1 MEGRRYPVS
10 TRTSPRSYVLHA
22 MFGRTLTIA
31 TAALLAAGLTAGVAA
46 ASPSRVRLLGEQIVP
61 LNLPFQGTTVGGL
74 SSIDRDPRTGQ
85 YVLISDDRSAVDP
98 ARFYTAEID
107 VDTAGIHSVNF
118 TGTHPFLRPDGKT
131 YPPIK
136 EWMATPCTASREVCD
151 RDGTVDPE
159 ELRVDPWTGNITWSQ
174 EGERILTPPATLLDP
189 SIRQVRPDGSYVKQ
203 FPLPANERMTTDDV
217 GPRQNQT
224 LEGITYAAAGTLLVS
239 ELEDPLLQDGPN
251 PTATAGALTRI
262 TVQSRFGPVLAQ
274 YAYPIDPLF
283 AASPNANDTNGVSSM
298 VAYDPIDPTRYLMVE
313 RAFVTGVG
321 NKVRVYEI
329 DTRGATD
336 IKDVAAIAG
345 KKIKPVSK
353 KLLVDLDTLG
363 LPKVDNIEGITWGP
377 ALPDGERTLLLVS
390 DNNFSAAQIT
400 QVIALAVR

>member
-1 MEGRRYPVS
+1 MFRRS
-10 TRTSPRSYVLHA
+10 LA
-22 MFGRTLTIA
+22 
-31 TAALLAAGLTAGVAA
+31 LAAVAVLATGLTAGAAA

-85 YVLISDDRSAVDP
+85 YVLISDDRSAINP
-98 ARFYTAEID
+98 ARFYTARID
-107 VDTAGIHSVNF
+107 VDAAGIHSVDF

-131 YPPIK
+131 YPTIK
-136 EWMATPCTASREVCD
+136 DWTATPCTASRAACD

-159 ELRVDPWTGNITWSQ
+159 ELRVDPWTGDITWSQ
-174 EGERILTPPATLLDP
+174 EGERILTPPTTLLDP
-189 SIRQVRPDGSYVKQ
+189 SIRQARPDGSYVGQ
-203 FPLPANERMTTDDV
+203 YPLPANERMTTDNI

-224 LEGITYAAAGTLLVS
+224 LEGITCAAAGTLLVS

-251 PTATAGALTRI
+251 PTAMSGALTRI

-274 YAYPIDPLF
+274 YAYPLDPLF
-283 AASPNANDTNGVSSM
+283 APSPSPNDTNGVSSM
-298 VAYDPIDPTRYLMVE
+298 VAYDPFDPTRYLMVE

-329 DTRGATD
+329 DTKGATD
-336 IKDVAAIAG
+336 VKDVASLAG
-345 KKIKPVSK
+345 GKIKPVTK

-363 LPKVDNIEGITWGP
+363 LPKVDNIEGVTWGP
-377 ALPDGERTLLLVS
+377 TLPDGERTLLLVS
-390 DNNFSAAQIT
+390 DNNFSAGQIT

>member
-1 MEGRRYPVS
+1 MA

-22 MFGRTLTIA
+22 MFRRSFTIA
-31 TAALLAAGLTAGVAA
+31 AVALLATGLTAGAA
-46 ASPSRVRLLGEQIVP
+46 TASPARVRLLGEQIVP
-61 LNLPFQGTTVGGL
+61 FNLPFQGTTVGGL
-74 SSIDRDPRTGQ
+74 SAIDRDPRTGQ
-85 YVLISDDRSAVDP
+85 YVLISDDRSAINP
-98 ARFYTAEID
+98 ARFYTARIA
-107 VDTAGIHSVNF
+107 VDAAGIHSVDF

-131 YPPIK
+131 YPTLK
-136 EWMATPCTASREVCD
+136 DWTATPCTASREVCD

-159 ELRVDPWTGNITWSQ
+159 ELRVDPWTGNVTWSQ
-174 EGERILTPPATLLDP
+174 EGERILSPQTTLLDP
-189 SIRQVRPDGSYVKQ
+189 SIRQVRPDGSYVGQ
-203 FPLPANERMTTDDV
+203 YPLPANERMSADNT

-224 LEGITYAAAGTLLVS
+224 LEGITYAGAGTLLVS
-239 ELEDPLLQDGPN
+239 ELEDPLLQDGADPN
-251 PTATAGALTRI
+251 ATAGALTRI

-283 AASPNANDTNGVSSM
+283 APSPSANDTNGVSSM

-329 DTRGATD
+329 DTLGATNV
-336 IKDVAAIAG
+336 KDVPSLAG

-377 ALPDGERTLLLVS
+377 TLPTGERTLLLVS
-390 DNNFSAAQIT
+390 DNNFNAGQIT

>member
-1 MEGRRYPVS
+1 MS

-22 MFGRTLTIA
+22 MFRRSFAIA
-31 TAALLAAGLTAGVAA
+31 ATVVLATGLTAGAAA

-61 LNLPFQGTTVGGL
+61 FNLPFQGTTVGGL
-74 SSIDRDPRTGQ
+74 SAIDRDPRTGQ
-85 YVLISDDRSAVDP
+85 YVLISDDRSAINP
-98 ARFYTAEID
+98 ARFYTAKID
-107 VDTAGIHSVNF
+107 VDASGIHSVDF

-131 YPPIK
+131 YPAIK
-136 EWMATPCTASREVCD
+136 DWTATPCTASRQVCD

-159 ELRVDPWTGNITWSQ
+159 ELRVDPWTGNVTWSQ
-174 EGERILTPPATLLDP
+174 EGERILTPQTTLLDP
-189 SIRQVRPDGSYVKQ
+189 SVRQARPDGSYVGQ
-203 FPLPANERMTTDDV
+203 LPLPANERMSADNV

-262 TVQSRFGPVLAQ
+262 TVQTRFGQELAQ

-283 AASPNANDTNGVSSM
+283 APSPSANDTNGVSSM

-329 DTRGATD
+329 DTLGATNV
-336 IKDVAAIAG
+336 KDVASLAG
-345 KKIKPVSK
+345 KKIKPVTK

-377 ALPDGERTLLLVS
+377 TLPTGERTLLLVS
-390 DNNFSAAQIT
+390 DNNFSSGQIT

>member
-1 MEGRRYPVS
+1 MFRRS
-10 TRTSPRSYVLHA
+10 
-22 MFGRTLTIA
+22 LTIA
-31 TAALLAAGLTAGVAA
+31 TVTLLATGLTAGAAA
-46 ASPSRVRLLGEQIVP
+46 ASPSRARLLGEQIVP
-61 LNLPFQGTTVGGL
+61 FNLPFQGTTVGGL

-85 YVLISDDRSAVDP
+85 YVLISDDRSAINP

-107 VDTAGIHSVNF
+107 VDADGVHSVQF

-131 YPPIK
+131 YPTIK
-136 EWMATPCTASREVCD
+136 EWTATPCTASRQVCD

-159 ELRVDPWTGNITWSQ
+159 ELRVDPWTGNVTWSQ
-174 EGERILTPPATLLDP
+174 EGERILTPQTTLLDP
-189 SIRQVRPDGSYVKQ
+189 SIRQARPDGGYVGQ
-203 FPLPANERMTTDDV
+203 LPLPADERMSADNV

-239 ELEDPLLQDGPN
+239 EVEDPLLQDGPD

-283 AASPNANDTNGVSSM
+283 APSPSANDTNGVSSM
-298 VAYDPIDPTRYLMVE
+298 VADDPIDPTRYLMVE

-329 DTRGATD
+329 DTKGATNVR
-336 IKDVAAIAG
+336 DVASLAG
-345 KKIKPVSK
+345 EKIKPVSK

-377 ALPDGERTLLLVS
+377 TLPSGERTLLLVS
-390 DNNFSAAQIT
+390 DNNFNSGQIT

>member
-1 MEGRRYPVS
+1 M
-10 TRTSPRSYVLHA
+10 LHA
-22 MFGRTLTIA
+22 MFRRSLTIA
-31 TAALLAAGLTAGVAA
+31 AAALLATGLTAGAAVAGPA
-46 ASPSRVRLLGEQIVP
+46 EVRLLGEQIVP
-61 LNLPFQGTTVGGL
+61 FNLPFQGTTVGGL
-74 SSIDRDPRTGQ
+74 SAIDRDPRTGQ
-85 YVLISDDRSAVDP
+85 YVLISDDRSAINP
-98 ARFYTAEID
+98 ARFYTARID
-107 VDTAGIHSVNF
+107 VDAAGIHGVEF
-118 TGTHPFLRPDGKT
+118 TGTHPFQRPDGKT
-131 YPPIK
+131 YPTIK
-136 EWMATPCTASREVCD
+136 DWTATPCTASREVCD

-174 EGERILTPPATLLDP
+174 EGERILPSTLLDP
-189 SIRQVRPDGSYVKQ
+189 SIRQARPDGSYAGQ
-203 FPLPANERMTTDDV
+203 YPLPANERMSADAV

-224 LEGITYAAAGTLLVS
+224 LEGITYAGAGTLLVS
-239 ELEDPLLQDGPN
+239 ELEDPLQQDGPD
-251 PTATAGALTRI
+251 PTATSGALTRI

-283 AASPNANDTNGVSSM
+283 APSPSAADTNGVSSM

-329 DTRGATD
+329 DTKGATN
-336 IKDVAAIAG
+336 IRDVASIAG
-345 KKIKPVSK
+345 KKIKPVAK

-377 ALPDGERTLLLVS
+377 TLPDGERTLLLVS
-390 DNNFSAAQIT
+390 DNNFNSGQIT

>member
-1 MEGRRYPVS
+1 MA

-22 MFGRTLTIA
+22 MFGRSFTIA
-31 TAALLAAGLTAGVAA
+31 AAALLAAGLTAGAAA

-61 LNLPFQGTTVGGL
+61 FNLPFQGTTVGGL
-74 SSIDRDPRTGQ
+74 SAIDRDPRSGQ
-85 YVLISDDRSAVDP
+85 YVLISDDRSAINP
-98 ARFYTAEID
+98 ARFYTARIA
-107 VDTAGIHSVNF
+107 VDAAGVHSVDF

-131 YPPIK
+131 YPTIK
-136 EWMATPCTASREVCD
+136 DWTATPCTASREVCD

-174 EGERILTPPATLLDP
+174 EGERILTPQTTLLDP
-189 SIRQVRPDGSYVKQ
+189 SIRQVRPDGSYVGQ
-203 FPLPANERMTTDDV
+203 YPLPADERMSADDT

-224 LEGITYAAAGTLLVS
+224 LEGITYAGAGTLLVS
-239 ELEDPLLQDGPN
+239 EVEDPLLQDGAD
-251 PTATAGALTRI
+251 PTATSGALTRI

-283 AASPNANDTNGVSSM
+283 APSPSAGDTNGVSSM

-329 DTRGATD
+329 DTSGATD
-336 IKDVAAIAG
+336 IRDVASIAG

-377 ALPDGERTLLLVS
+377 TLPNGERTLLLVS
-390 DNNFSAAQIT
+390 DNNFNAGQIT

>member
-1 MEGRRYPVS
+1 MS

-22 MFGRTLTIA
+22 MFRRSLTIA
-31 TAALLAAGLTAGVAA
+31 AVAVLATGLTAGAAA
-46 ASPSRVRLLGEQIVP
+46 ASPSKVRLLGEQIVP
-61 LNLPFQGTTVGGL
+61 FNLAFQGTTVGGL
-74 SSIDRDPRTGQ
+74 SAIDRDPRTGQ
-85 YVLISDDRSAVDP
+85 YVLISDDRSAISP
-98 ARFYTAEID
+98 ARFYTAKID
-107 VDTAGIHSVNF
+107 VDGSGIHSVDF

-131 YPPIK
+131 YPTIK
-136 EWMATPCTASREVCD
+136 DWTAAPCTASRQACD

-159 ELRVDPWTGNITWSQ
+159 ELRVDPWTGDITWSQ
-174 EGERILTPPATLLDP
+174 EGERILTPQTTLLDP
-189 SIRQVRPDGSYVKQ
+189 SIRQAKPDGRYVGQ
-203 FPLPANERMTTDDV
+203 YPLPANERMTADTM

-239 ELEDPLLQDGPN
+239 ELEDPLLQDGADPN
-251 PTATAGALTRI
+251 ATAGALTRI

-283 AASPNANDTNGVSSM
+283 APSPSAADTNGVSSM

-329 DTRGATD
+329 DTKGATN
-336 IKDVAAIAG
+336 IKDVASIAG
-345 KKIKPVSK
+345 KKIKPVTK

-363 LPKVDNIEGITWGP
+363 LPKVDNVEGITWGP
-377 ALPDGERTLLLVS
+377 RLPDGERTLLLVS
-390 DNNFSAAQIT
+390 DNNFNSGQIT

>member
-1 MEGRRYPVS
+1 MA
-10 TRTSPRSYVLHA
+10 TRTSPRPYVLHA
-22 MFGRTLTIA
+22 MFGRSFTIA
-31 TAALLAAGLTAGVAA
+31 VVALLATGLTAGAAA

-61 LNLPFQGTTVGGL
+61 FNLPFQGTTVGGL
-74 SSIDRDPRTGQ
+74 SAIDRDPRTGQ
-85 YVLISDDRSAVDP
+85 YVLISDDRSAINP
-98 ARFYTAEID
+98 ARFYTAEIA
-107 VDTAGIHSVNF
+107 VDAAGIHSVDF
-118 TGTHPFLRPDGKT
+118 TGTHPFQRPDGKT
-131 YPPIK
+131 YPTIK
-136 EWMATPCTASREVCD
+136 DWTATPCTASRAVCD

-174 EGERILTPPATLLDP
+174 EGERILSPQTTLLDP
-189 SIRQVRPDGSYVKQ
+189 SIRQVRPDGSYVGQ
-203 FPLPANERMTTDDV
+203 YPLPADERMSADNT

-239 ELEDPLLQDGPN
+239 ELEDPLLQDGAD
-251 PTATAGALTRI
+251 PTAISGALTRI

-283 AASPNANDTNGVSSM
+283 APSPSANDTNGVSSM

-329 DTRGATD
+329 DTSGATN
-336 IKDVAAIAG
+336 IKNTVSIAG

-377 ALPDGERTLLLVS
+377 TLPTGERTLLLVS
-390 DNNFSAAQIT
+390 DNNFNAGQIS

>member
-1 MEGRRYPVS
+1 MS

-22 MFGRTLTIA
+22 MFRRSVAIA
-31 TAALLAAGLTAGVAA
+31 ATALLATGLTAGVAA

-61 LNLPFQGTTVGGL
+61 FNLSFQGTTVGGL

-85 YVLISDDRSAVDP
+85 YVLISDDRSAINP
-98 ARFYTAEID
+98 ARFYTAKID
-107 VDTAGIHSVNF
+107 VDASGVHSVQF

-131 YPPIK
+131 YPTIK
-136 EWMATPCTASREVCD
+136 DWTATPCTAARQVCD

-159 ELRVDPWTGNITWSQ
+159 ELRVDPWTGNVTWSQ
-174 EGERILTPPATLLDP
+174 EGERILTPQTTLLDP
-189 SIRQVRPDGSYVKQ
+189 SIRQARPNGSYVGQ
-203 FPLPANERMTTDDV
+203 LPLPANERMSADNV

-224 LEGITYAAAGTLLVS
+224 LEGLTYAAAGTLVVS
-239 ELEDPLLQDGPN
+239 EVEDPLLQDGPD
-251 PTATAGALTRI
+251 PTATAGALNRI

-283 AASPNANDTNGVSSM
+283 TPSPSAADTNGVSSM
-298 VAYDPIDPTRYLMVE
+298 VAYDQTDPTRYLMVE
-313 RAFVTGVG
+313 RAFATGVG

-329 DTRGATD
+329 DTLGATNV
-336 IKDVAAIAG
+336 KDVASLAG

-353 KLLVDLDTLG
+353 KLLVDLDSLG

-377 ALPDGERTLLLVS
+377 TLPTGERTLLLVS
-390 DNNFSAAQIT
+390 DNNFSSGQIT

>member
-1 MEGRRYPVS
+1 
-10 TRTSPRSYVLHA
+10 
-22 MFGRTLTIA
+22 MFGRSFTIA
-31 TAALLAAGLTAGVAA
+31 VVALLATGLTAGAAA

-61 LNLPFQGTTVGGL
+61 FNLPFQGTTVGGL
-74 SSIDRDPRTGQ
+74 SAIDRDPRTGQ
-85 YVLISDDRSAVDP
+85 YVLISDDRSAINP
-98 ARFYTAEID
+98 ARFYTAEIA
-107 VDTAGIHSVNF
+107 VDAAGIHSVDF
-118 TGTHPFLRPDGKT
+118 TGTHPFQRPDGKT
-131 YPPIK
+131 YPTIK
-136 EWMATPCTASREVCD
+136 DWTATPCTASRAVCD

-174 EGERILTPPATLLDP
+174 EGERILSPQTTLLDP
-189 SIRQVRPDGSYVKQ
+189 SIRQVRPDGSYVGQ
-203 FPLPANERMTTDDV
+203 YPLPADERMSADNT

-239 ELEDPLLQDGPN
+239 ELEDPLLQDGAD
-251 PTATAGALTRI
+251 PTAISGALTRI

-283 AASPNANDTNGVSSM
+283 APSPSANDTNGVSSM

-329 DTRGATD
+329 DTSGATN
-336 IKDVAAIAG
+336 IKNTVSIAG

-377 ALPDGERTLLLVS
+377 TLPTGERTLLLVS
-390 DNNFSAAQIT
+390 DNNFNAGQIS

>member
-1 MEGRRYPVS
+1 MFRRS
-10 TRTSPRSYVLHA
+10 LA
-22 MFGRTLTIA
+22 
-31 TAALLAAGLTAGVAA
+31 LAAVAVLATGLTAGAAA

-85 YVLISDDRSAVDP
+85 YVLISDDRSAINP
-98 ARFYTAEID
+98 ARFYTARID
-107 VDTAGIHSVNF
+107 VDAAGIHSVDF

-131 YPPIK
+131 YPTIK
-136 EWMATPCTASREVCD
+136 DWTATPCTASRAACD

-159 ELRVDPWTGNITWSQ
+159 ELRVDPWTGDITWSQ
-174 EGERILTPPATLLDP
+174 EGERILTPPTTLLDP
-189 SIRQVRPDGSYVKQ
+189 SIRQARPDGSYVGQ
-203 FPLPANERMTTDDV
+203 YPLPANERMTTDNI

-251 PTATAGALTRI
+251 PTAMSGALTRI

-274 YAYPIDPLF
+274 YAYPLDPLF
-283 AASPNANDTNGVSSM
+283 APSPSPNDTNGVSSM
-298 VAYDPIDPTRYLMVE
+298 VAYDPFDPTRYLMVE

-329 DTRGATD
+329 DTKGATD
-336 IKDVAAIAG
+336 VKDVASLAG
-345 KKIKPVSK
+345 GKIKPVTK

-363 LPKVDNIEGITWGP
+363 LPKVDNIEGVTWGP
-377 ALPDGERTLLLVS
+377 TLPDGERTLLLVS
-390 DNNFSAAQIT
+390 DNNFSAGQIT

>member
-1 MEGRRYPVS
+1 MFRRS
-10 TRTSPRSYVLHA
+10 
-22 MFGRTLTIA
+22 LTIA
-31 TAALLAAGLTAGVAA
+31 AAALLATGLTAGAAVAGPA
-46 ASPSRVRLLGEQIVP
+46 EVRLLGEQIVP
-61 LNLPFQGTTVGGL
+61 FNLPFQGTTVGGL
-74 SSIDRDPRTGQ
+74 SAIDRDPRTGQ
-85 YVLISDDRSAVDP
+85 YVLISDDRSAINP
-98 ARFYTAEID
+98 ARFYTARID
-107 VDTAGIHSVNF
+107 VDAAGIHGVEF
-118 TGTHPFLRPDGKT
+118 TGTHPFQRPDGKT
-131 YPPIK
+131 YPTIK
-136 EWMATPCTASREVCD
+136 DWTATPCTASREVCD

-174 EGERILTPPATLLDP
+174 EGERILPSTLLDP
-189 SIRQVRPDGSYVKQ
+189 SIRQARPDGSYAGQ
-203 FPLPANERMTTDDV
+203 YPLPANERMSADAV

-224 LEGITYAAAGTLLVS
+224 LEGITYAGAGTLLVS
-239 ELEDPLLQDGPN
+239 ELEDPLQQDGPD
-251 PTATAGALTRI
+251 PTATSGALTRI

-283 AASPNANDTNGVSSM
+283 APSPSAADTNGVSSM

-329 DTRGATD
+329 DTKGATN
-336 IKDVAAIAG
+336 IRDVASIAG
-345 KKIKPVSK
+345 KKIKPVAK

-377 ALPDGERTLLLVS
+377 TLPDGERTLLLVS
-390 DNNFSAAQIT
+390 DNNFNSGQIT